1 MTVTTEK
8 KIKLN
13 KIEKV
18 KAAKHGLDVKQEIEH
33 FAQIGWEALSEDDL
47 IVRLKW
53 LGIFFRPV
61 TPGKFMLR
69 LRIPNGILNSQ
80 QLTTLAQIIQRY
92 GDDGSADITTR
103 QNLQLRGV
111 LLEDIPTIF
120 SQLEAVGL
128 TSIQSGM
135 DNVRNLTGS
144 PTAGIDPHELYD
156 TREVNYKLQAMIT
169 NNGQGNYDLSNLPRK
184 FNIAVEGAK
193 DNSIHAEI
201 NDVAFIPAYKDGEL
215 GFNVLIGVIYLPKG
229 ALRRF
234 PWMCG

>member
-144 PTAGIDPHELYD
+144 PTAGIDPH
-156 TREVNYKLQAMIT
+156 
-169 NNGQGNYDLSNLPRK
+169 
-184 FNIAVEGAK
+184 
-193 DNSIHAEI
+193 
-201 NDVAFIPAYKDGEL
+201 
-215 GFNVLIGVIYLPKG
+215 
-229 ALRRF
+229 
-234 PWMCG
+234 

>member
-80 QLTTLAQIIQRY
+80 QLTTLA
-92 GDDGSADITTR
+92 
-103 QNLQLRGV
+103 
-111 LLEDIPTIF
+111 
-120 SQLEAVGL
+120 
-128 TSIQSGM
+128 
-135 DNVRNLTGS
+135 
-144 PTAGIDPHELYD
+144 
-156 TREVNYKLQAMIT
+156 
-169 NNGQGNYDLSNLPRK
+169 
-184 FNIAVEGAK
+184 
-193 DNSIHAEI
+193 
-201 NDVAFIPAYKDGEL
+201 
-215 GFNVLIGVIYLPKG
+215 
-229 ALRRF
+229 
-234 PWMCG
+234 